1 VRLVVDANVLVSAAL
16 SRHGPPARLIE
27 RWLDGDV
34 ELVLCPRL
42 LSEVE
47 RTLRGPK
54 LRSRVP
60 KGPAEEF
67 VALLRDRAEVVADPT
82 ETPPMRSEDPDD
94 DYVIALAARERAR
107 IASGDAHL
115 LKMAGAIPVLSP
127 RAVLEL
133 LAS

>member
-1 VRLVVDANVLVSAAL
+1 MRLVVDANVLVSAAL
-16 SRHGPPARLIE
+16 SRHGSPARLIE
-27 RWLDGDV
+27 RWLDGDI

-42 LSEVE
+42 LREVE

-54 LRSRVP
+54 LRDRVP
-60 KGPAEEF
+60 KDPAEEF
-67 VALLRDRAEVVADPT
+67 VAMLRDRGEVVADPM
-82 ETPPMRSEDPDD
+82 EAPPTRSEDPDD
-94 DYVIALAARERAR
+94 DYVIALAAREHAR

-127 RAVLEL
+127 RAFLEL